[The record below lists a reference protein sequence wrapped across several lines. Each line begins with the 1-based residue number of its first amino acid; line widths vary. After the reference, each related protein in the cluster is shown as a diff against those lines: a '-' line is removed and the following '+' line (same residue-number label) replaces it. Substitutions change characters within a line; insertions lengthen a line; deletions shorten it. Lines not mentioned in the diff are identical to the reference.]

1 MLNTKW
7 FSVLSSLF
15 FVRIHIYTS
24 TDKFHI
30 LANNWPIKDVLCD
43 QRWFRK
49 TKCHIVQLGLGQSK
63 RLKSF
68 PTTTTHCT
76 NMQTLKLIPPPLPN
90 FFYSPPPLPKLSFDP
105 HPLYFN
111 APPPQKK
118 NRIPPPKIFF
128 LNKGGWRFKINLGR
142 GIKKKWEWGDQF
154 LSLR

>member
-49 TKCHIVQLGLGQSK
+49 TKFHIVQLGLGQSLT
-63 RLKSF
+63 LKSLSIT
-68 PTTTTHCT
+68 TTTTHNHT
-76 NMQTLKLIPPPLPN
+76 N
-90 FFYSPPPLPKLSFDP
+90 FFKSSRLWRRLRFDILRNWYPLSNYLTPPLPKFIFIHTPYFSAPPSKKNDP
-105 HPLYFN
+105 HPQSVF
-111 APPPQKK
+111 
-118 NRIPPPKIFF
+118 
-128 LNKGGWRFKINLGR
+128 
-142 GIKKKWEWGDQF
+142 
-154 LSLR
+154 